1 MGLNKFLT
9 RTALANVG
17 KKILNHV
24 PIIIKNGDILNE
36 YGKLE
41 RLPGAST
48 FVQILQD
55 KKKTNKLHL
64 RKITATTATNTQ
76 QKHFDIFHTSPKL
89 TFVIHVGQN
98 SISIGYRTVLSS
110 IWNMLLWIFQKAEIA
125 RAATPSAISCFW
137 KTHYCKL
144 IPNWTR
150 KIT

>member
-110 IWNMLLWIFQKAEIA
+110 IWNMLL
-125 RAATPSAISCFW
+125 
-137 KTHYCKL
+137 
-144 IPNWTR
+144 
-150 KIT
+150 